1 MDSVECA
8 ISDVRADA
16 ADLECV
22 RVVTVVADKVEG
34 ETITAAEEDDKM
46 KTLM

>member
-16 ADLECV
+16 EDLECV
-22 RVVTVVADKVEG
+22 RVVTVVADKVER
-34 ETITAAEEDDKM
+34 ETIIVVEEEDKKKKKM
-46 KTLM
+46 